1 MDDLNTNTPTLE
13 DKVNV
18 ITIDSHDLK
27 SDNHYDNIIFSNPLS
42 VAVHKIIPKNQKRN
56 VIIINCDF
64 NPKNISILCM
74 YQNIITIIT
83 WNESF
88 GKFYKS
94 NLLTD
99 TIDNKKLP
107 MGEATTAYPTIL
119 DIKDN
124 NVYLSFCN
132 TNVCF
137 NQDAYLR
144 YIILG

>member
-1 MDDLNTNTPTLE
+1 MDDLNTNTPILE

-18 ITIDSHDLK
+18 ITIDSHNLK
-27 SDNHYDNIIFSNPLS
+27 SDNRYDNIIFSIPLT

-56 VIIINCDF
+56 VITINCDF

-124 NVYLSFCN
+124 NIYLSFCN